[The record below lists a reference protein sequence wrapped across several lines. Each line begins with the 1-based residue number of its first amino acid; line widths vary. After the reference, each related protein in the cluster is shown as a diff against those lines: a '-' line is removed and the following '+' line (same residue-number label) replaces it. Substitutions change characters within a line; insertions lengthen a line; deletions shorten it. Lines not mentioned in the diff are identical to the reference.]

1 MKVETFPIAGPLL
14 LTPAVYADDRGWFS
28 ESWNR
33 RRFAEA
39 LGLEEAD
46 APEFVQDN
54 HSRSVQGVLRG
65 LHFQRDPHPQGKLVR
80 CSLGEVFDVAVDL
93 RQGSP
98 TLGQWVGVRLSAGNR
113 NQLWVPVGFAHG
125 FLTLSE
131 VAEVQYKTAGYW
143 NRDCERSLVWN
154 DPAIAIDW
162 PLQELPAPDQ
172 PLLAPKDASAP
183 DLAALAAAG
192 DLFAFAPQPTTPD
205 NV

>member
-14 LTPAVYADDRGWFS
+14 LTPSVYADERGWFS

-65 LHFQRDPHPQGKLVR
+65 LHFQVNPHPQGKLVR
-80 CSLGEVFDVAVDL
+80 CTAGEVFDVAVDL
-93 RQGSP
+93 RQDSP
-98 TLGQWVGVRLSAGNR
+98 TLGQWLGERLSADNGH
-113 NQLWVPVGFAHG
+113 QLWVPVGFAHG
-125 FLTLSE
+125 FLTLSA

-143 NRDCERSLVWN
+143 SRECERSLAWN
-154 DPAIAIDW
+154 DPAVAIAW
-162 PLQELPAPDQ
+162 PLAELPAPGI
-172 PLLAPKDASAP
+172 PLLAGKDAAAP
-183 DLAALAAAG
+183 GLEALEAAG
-192 DLFAFAPQPTTPD
+192 DLFSARPAATH